1 MPSPIH
7 GCGLE
12 AALAVVGGKWKPIVL
27 WHLAGG
33 ACRFGELRRLVVGI
47 SEKMLIQQL
56 REMEADR
63 IVARKD
69 FQEIPPRVEY
79 SLTEFGDSLAEG
91 DKLISRIPFSGQIQ
105 TQTRPC
111 FLSTDCQA
119 EFRVR
124 FIVDPAGQAEGFA
137 EHLRQNPAALLAH
150 GCITVGLPLKDVELK
165 ARRSRVD

>member
-1 MPSPIH
+1 MIGEAFGRTSTDLFVSIKPDIGRTGMRRPIH
-7 GCGLE
+7 ACGLE

-33 ACRFGELRRLVVGI
+33 PRRFGELRRLVVGI

-79 SLTEFGDSLAEG
+79 SLTVFGVSLAEALRPLCEWG
-91 DKLISRIPFSGQIQ
+91 REHTARIE
-105 TQTRPC
+105 RNK
-111 FLSTDCQA
+111 A
-119 EFRVR
+119 E
-124 FIVDPAGQAEGFA
+124 IVSEIP
-137 EHLRQNPAALLAH
+137 
-150 GCITVGLPLKDVELK
+150 
-165 ARRSRVD
+165 